1 MILIEQISKS
11 PLSDLEPRVIN
22 NIRNSEYK
30 HLYNPENV
38 FISEHGGGA
47 GNNWASGFEQGGK
60 ISEKIF
66 DMIDREADGSD
77 SLQVSLQR
85 ISHNL
90 VLNNFHILDFVLV
103 QEIWSFFEVF
113 SCLLRNPLFRH
124 SPCVTQRQ
132 AVPGPGWARISS
144 RIWPIAIQRK
154 SSRPI
159 RSFPP
164 KSLNAARMWSCSRT
178 IRFWR

>member
-1 MILIEQISKS
+1 ML
-11 PLSDLEPRVIN
+11 DLEPRVIN

-77 SLQVSLQR
+77 NLQVRFSRKNQNTRFLLNIPMPNQVKAFTVCH
-85 ISHNL
+85 STAGGTGSGLGSYLLENL
-90 VLNNFHILDFVLV
+90 ADRYPKKIIQTYSVFPSQESERGSDVVVQPYNTILTLKV
-103 QEIWSFFEVF
+103 
-113 SCLLRNPLFRH
+113 CLLIFDFGFLSAKF
-124 SPCVTQRQ
+124 S
-132 AVPGPGWARISS
+132 A
-144 RIWPIAIQRK
+144 
-154 SSRPI
+154 
-159 RSFPP
+159 
-164 KSLNAARMWSCSRT
+164 
-178 IRFWR
+178 

>member
-1 MILIEQISKS
+1 M
-11 PLSDLEPRVIN
+11 SDLEPRVIN

-85 ISHNL
+85 IRSSSNWTF
-90 VLNNFHILDFVLV
+90 LNIV
-103 QEIWSFFEVF
+103 I
-113 SCLLRNPLFRH
+113 
-124 SPCVTQRQ
+124 
-132 AVPGPGWARISS
+132 
-144 RIWPIAIQRK
+144 
-154 SSRPI
+154 
-159 RSFPP
+159 
-164 KSLNAARMWSCSRT
+164 
-178 IRFWR
+178 

>member
-1 MILIEQISKS
+1 M
-11 PLSDLEPRVIN
+11 EPRVIN

-77 SLQVSLQR
+77 SLQVRTIYAHFFTISQFRQR
-85 ISHNL
+85 IL
-90 VLNNFHILDFVLV
+90 TKHINIKVCSVYKL
-103 QEIWSFFEVF
+103 
-113 SCLLRNPLFRH
+113 
-124 SPCVTQRQ
+124 
-132 AVPGPGWARISS
+132 RISS
-144 RIWPIAIQRK
+144 VCSVRTH
-154 SSRPI
+154 SR
-159 RSFPP
+159 
-164 KSLNAARMWSCSRT
+164 N
-178 IRFWR
+178 

>member
-1 MILIEQISKS
+1 M
-11 PLSDLEPRVIN
+11 EPRVIN

-77 SLQVSLQR
+77 NLQARFSYSVREINTKRHKKRLVVNFYVLKS
-85 ISHNL
+85 NL
-90 VLNNFHILDFVLV
+90 
-103 QEIWSFFEVF
+103 
-113 SCLLRNPLFRH
+113 
-124 SPCVTQRQ
+124 
-132 AVPGPGWARISS
+132 
-144 RIWPIAIQRK
+144 
-154 SSRPI
+154 
-159 RSFPP
+159 
-164 KSLNAARMWSCSRT
+164 
-178 IRFWR
+178 

>member
-1 MILIEQISKS
+1 M
-11 PLSDLEPRVIN
+11 EPRVIN

-77 SLQVSLQR
+77 NLQARFSYSVR
-85 ISHNL
+85 
-90 VLNNFHILDFVLV
+90 
-103 QEIWSFFEVF
+103 EI
-113 SCLLRNPLFRH
+113 NIKRH
-124 SPCVTQRQ
+124 KKRL
-132 AVPGPGWARISS
+132 
-144 RIWPIAIQRK
+144 IASI
-154 SSRPI
+154 
-159 RSFPP
+159 FM
-164 KSLNAARMWSCSRT
+164 L
-178 IRFWR
+178 